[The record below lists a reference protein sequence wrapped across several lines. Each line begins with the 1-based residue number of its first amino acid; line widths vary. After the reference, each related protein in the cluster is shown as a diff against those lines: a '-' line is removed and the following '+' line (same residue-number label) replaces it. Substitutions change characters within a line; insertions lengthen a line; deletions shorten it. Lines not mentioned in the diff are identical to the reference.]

1 MHLARAGEA
10 SAAGE
15 PYRRR
20 VNFRRLA
27 VLPYRAWI
35 AKVPD
40 PTLNRYLANGWNW
53 LAAVAA
59 IAMIAV
65 CWPVLA
71 DMTDI
76 PAYLLPAFALLG
88 CGGIAVAFFGEDA
101 VRVGWAATVVT
112 AGVASLIPNSGDW
125 PMPPPL
131 FLALLA
137 MTVAALWTQP
147 LNRLPVV
154 AIATAGVFVLGVG
167 ADARIGWIFGLAVTS
182 ISIAFF
188 RYRASSRREI
198 AEHTEATEVLRARE
212 AVLAERSRIAR
223 DLHDIVAHRMS
234 MIVVMS
240 QTAPYRLAA
249 ADPAE
254 EVGPGARTEFDGI
267 ADAARQ
273 SLDEVRQ
280 LLGVLRPQGDEPA
293 ALRPVQEIKDIRE
306 LVDEV
311 GAVGV
316 QVTLDDTVDHTAVSS
331 TVGAVAYRIVQE
343 SVTNAT
349 RHAPGAAV
357 SVRLRPDPADDRRL
371 VIDIRNGPAA
381 TSIGGG
387 VDRNGDDRGGVDR
400 SGDDRSGVRRGHGIL
415 GMTERAIAVGGS
427 LTAEP
432 SPDGGFL
439 VSAALPLTLG

>member
-1 MHLARAGEA
+1 M
-10 SAAGE
+10 
-15 PYRRR
+15 
-20 VNFRRLA
+20 NFRRVA

-40 PTLNRYLANGWNW
+40 PTLNRYLSNAWNW

-71 DMTDI
+71 ELTDI

-88 CGGIAVAFFGEDA
+88 CGGIAVVFFGEHA
-101 VRVGWAATVVT
+101 VRIGWAATVVT
-112 AGVASLIPNSGDW
+112 AGVASLIPNSADW

-137 MTVAALWTQP
+137 MTVAALCTQP

-154 AIATAGVFVLGVG
+154 AIATAGAFVLGIG
-167 ADARIGWIFGLAVTS
+167 PDARIGWIFGLAVAT
-182 ISIAFF
+182 ISIAFV

-198 AEHTEATEVLRARE
+198 AEQTEATEVLRARE

-267 ADAARQ
+267 ADAARE

-280 LLGVLRPQGDEPA
+280 LLGVLRPHGDEPA
-293 ALRPVQEIKDIRE
+293 ALRPVQGLGDLPE
-306 LVDEV
+306 LIDGVRTAGVDV
-311 GAVGV
+311 H
-316 QVTLDDTVDHTAVSS
+316 LDDTVDHGTVSP
-331 TVGAVAYRIVQE
+331 TVGTAAFRIVQE

-349 RHAPGAAV
+349 RHAPGASVAV
-357 SVRLRPDPADDRRL
+357 SLRLDPDDHRRL
-371 VIDIRNGPAA
+371 ALEIRNSPAA
-381 TSIGGG
+381 KALGGDSPHG
-387 VDRNGDDRGGVDR
+387 
-400 SGDDRSGVRRGHGIL
+400 GHGIL
-415 GMTERAIAVGGS
+415 GMTERALAVGGS
-427 LTAEP
+427 LSAGP
-432 SPDGGFL
+432 LPDGGFL
-439 VSAALPLTLG
+439 VSAALPLALG